1 MSLFAPY
8 LIINFDQAYLNIHS
22 AIGLAHLS
30 LVEFMLSIQSQAI
43 LLCDNKATQVDTQV
57 DTYGLQAWPLTC

>member
-22 AIGLAHLS
+22 AIGVAHLS
-30 LVEFMLSIQSQAI
+30 LVEFMLSIFTFTSDLIVVTIRQY
-43 LLCDNKATQVDTQV
+43 KWTHV
-57 DTYGLQAWPLTC
+57 GLIRM